1 MRRSN
6 FVHHN
11 ETPNHQ
17 PPLKMKPT
25 HILVLAFLSFFFS
38 GIPASATATPASA
51 AEADFLIT
59 RGTSVAYG
67 KTEAEAY
74 AKAKKKVPSG
84 AEEIR
89 VEYNKSGSMYH
100 CRIVWKKK

>member
-1 MRRSN
+1 
-6 FVHHN
+6 
-11 ETPNHQ
+11 
-17 PPLKMKPT
+17 MKPI
-25 HILVLAFLSFFFS
+25 HLLILALVGFFS
-38 GIPASATATPASA
+38 TGILASANPPSPSK
-51 AEADFLIT
+51 ADFLIT